1 MRLHLGLISGILWGM
16 AASVSLAAP
25 QIGQPAPDFTA
36 QDTNG
41 NTITL
46 SELAGQLVILEWTNH
61 QCPFVGKHYSSGNM
75 QALQK
80 ESTADGLV
88 WLSMISSAP
97 GEQGYVTAAE
107 ANELTESREAAP
119 TAVILDPEGE
129 IGQLYAARTT
139 PHLYVIDEEGRL
151 QYMGAIDSIPSAQ
164 ISDLESAENYVRTAL
179 QELQAEEAVSTPAT
193 QPYGCSVKYKS

>member
-1 MRLHLGLISGILWGM
+1 MRLHLGLISGIIWGM

-36 QDTNG
+36 KNTNG
-41 NTITL
+41 ETITL
-46 SELAGQLVILEWTNH
+46 SDLAGQKVILEWTNH

-75 QALQK
+75 QSLQK
-80 ESTADGLV
+80 DTTAEGVV
-88 WLSMISSAP
+88 WLSIISSAP

-107 ANELTESREAAP
+107 ANELTKSRDAAP

-129 IGQLYAARTT
+129 IGRLYAARTT
-139 PHLYVIDEEGRL
+139 PHLYIIDEEGTL

-164 ISDLESAENYVRTAL
+164 ISDLETAENYVRTAL
-179 QELQAEEAVSTPAT
+179 QELEAGEAVSNPAT
-193 QPYGCSVKYKS
+193 QPYGCTVKYKS

>member
-1 MRLHLGLISGILWGM
+1 MRLHLGLISGFLWGM

-36 QDTNG
+36 EDTNG
-41 NTITL
+41 ETITL
-46 SELAGQLVILEWTNH
+46 SELAGQTVILEWTNH

-75 QALQK
+75 QTLQK
-80 ESTADGLV
+80 ETTADGVV
-88 WLSMISSAP
+88 WLSIISSAA

-107 ANELTESREAAP
+107 ANELTESRDAAP

-139 PHLYVIDEEGRL
+139 PHMYIIDEEGTL

-179 QELQAEEAVSTPAT
+179 AALEAGEAVSPPAT
-193 QPYGCSVKYKS
+193 QPYGCTVKYKS